1 MKKKLKNLKRR
12 WRKIGKGDR
21 IFYRGQAIIIA
32 FNLLIL
38 PFAWTAILTLFWVGL
53 LTYFYSMELRR
64 RRVERYIY
72 YFKGR
77 WRQIDLDN
85 KHVAEASAIKS
96 EYCRLRSNY
105 NKLKY
110 ECNQLKKSFCDIQN
124 KKSIN
129 PKKKKRNE
137 QQSKH

>member
-12 WRKIGKGDR
+12 WRKIEKGDR

-85 KHVAEASAIKS
+85 VKLARAASLRLQYDILKS
-96 EYCRLRSNY
+96 DH
-105 NKLKY
+105 NKL
-110 ECNQLKKSFCDIQN
+110 QCDYHRL

>member
-12 WRKIGKGDR
+12 WRKIEKGDR

-38 PFAWTAILTLFWVGL
+38 PFTWTAILTLFWVGL

-85 KHVAEASAIKS
+85 VKLARSASLRLQYDILKS
-96 EYCRLRSNY
+96 DH
-105 NKLKY
+105 NKL
-110 ECNQLKKSFCDIQN
+110 QCDYHRL

-137 QQSKH
+137 QQSKY

>member
-12 WRKIGKGDR
+12 WRKIEKGDR

-85 KHVAEASAIKS
+85 VKLARAASLRLQYDILKS
-96 EYCRLRSNY
+96 DH
-105 NKLKY
+105 NKLQCDY
-110 ECNQLKKSFCDIQN
+110 HQLKKN
-124 KKSIN
+124 IN

>member
-12 WRKIGKGDR
+12 WRKIEKGDR

-38 PFAWTAILTLFWVGL
+38 PFAWTAIFTLFWVGL

-85 KHVAEASAIKS
+85 VKLARAASLRLQYDILKS
-96 EYCRLRSNY
+96 DH
-105 NKLKY
+105 NKLQCDY
-110 ECNQLKKSFCDIQN
+110 HQL

>member
-12 WRKIGKGDR
+12 WRKIRKGDR

-32 FNLLIL
+32 LNLLLL
-38 PFAWTAILTLFWVGL
+38 PFTWTAICSFLWVGL
-53 LTYFYSMELRR
+53 LTYVYSMELSR
-64 RRVERYIY
+64 RRVCQWIY
-72 YFKGR
+72 YHIGR
-77 WRQIDLDN
+77 RRKIYLD
-85 KHVAEASAIKS
+85 KYVAEASAIKS
-96 EYCRLRSNY
+96 EHCRLRSNY

-137 QQSKH
+137 

>member
-1 MKKKLKNLKRR
+1 MNKKLKNLKRR
-12 WRKIGKGDR
+12 WRKIEKGDR

-38 PFAWTAILTLFWVGL
+38 PFAWTAIFTLFWVGL

-64 RRVERYIY
+64 RRAEQYIY

-77 WRQIDLDN
+77 WRQIDLD
-85 KHVAEASAIKS
+85 KVKLVRAASL
-96 EYCRLRSNY
+96 RLQYDRLQSDH
-105 NKLKY
+105 NKL
-110 ECNQLKKSFCDIQN
+110 QCDYHRL

-129 PKKKKRNE
+129 PKTQKKK
-137 QQSKH
+137 

>member
-1 MKKKLKNLKRR
+1 MNKKLKNIKRR
-12 WRKIGKGDR
+12 WRKIKKGDR
-21 IFYRGQAIIIA
+21 MFYRGQAIVIA

-38 PFAWTAILTLFWVGL
+38 PFTWTAIFTLVWLGL
-53 LTYFYSMELRR
+53 LTFVYSTELAR
-64 RRVERYIY
+64 RRVEQYIY
-72 YFKGR
+72 YHKGR

-110 ECNQLKKSFCDIQN
+110 DYNQLKKSFCDIQN

-129 PKKKKRNE
+129 PKNKKK
-137 QQSKH
+137 

>member
-12 WRKIGKGDR
+12 WRKIEKGDR
-21 IFYRGQAIIIA
+21 MFYRGQAIIIA

-85 KHVAEASAIKS
+85 VKLARAASLRLQYDILKS
-96 EYCRLRSNY
+96 DH
-105 NKLKY
+105 NKLQCDY
-110 ECNQLKKSFCDIQN
+110 HQLKKN
-124 KKSIN
+124 IN

>member
-12 WRKIGKGDR
+12 WRKIEKGDR
-21 IFYRGQAIIIA
+21 TFYRGQAIIIA
-32 FNLLIL
+32 FNL
-38 PFAWTAILTLFWVGL
+38 
-53 LTYFYSMELRR
+53 YSMELRR

-85 KHVAEASAIKS
+85 VKLARAASLRLQYDILKS
-96 EYCRLRSNY
+96 DH
-105 NKLKY
+105 NKLQCDY
-110 ECNQLKKSFCDIQN
+110 HQL

-137 QQSKH
+137 QQSKY

>member
-1 MKKKLKNLKRR
+1 MKKKWINLKRR

-21 IFYRGQAIIIA
+21 IFYRGQAIVIA

-38 PFAWTAILTLFWVGL
+38 LFTWTAVFSLFWVGL
-53 LTYFYSMELRR
+53 LAYVYSMELAR
-64 RRVERYIY
+64 RRVCQWIY
-72 YFKGR
+72 YYKGR

-85 KHVAEASAIKS
+85 VKLARAASLRLQYDMLKS
-96 EYCRLRSNY
+96 DH
-105 NKLKY
+105 NKL
-110 ECNQLKKSFCDIQN
+110 QCDYHRL

-129 PKKKKRNE
+129 PKNKKRNE